1 MAHVDQYGIACAYI
15 RGGTSKALFFYE
27 KDLPAPGPLRD
38 TVFKRLMG
46 TPDAYQIDGMG
57 GATTHTS
64 KIALISPS
72 SREDVDVDFTFVQV
86 LPNEDKVSYHGNC
99 GNISSAVG
107 PFALDE
113 GLVKIVRKGYSAD
126 ESLTAREVRIYNT
139 NTKSILISHVVIDPT
154 TGFSLATGG
163 ASIAGV
169 PGTGSPILM
178 EYSNT
183 VGGHVGRGLLPSGN
197 VIDHITMG
205 GKVIEISVCDVGNY
219 SIFAR
224 AEDVGLTGSETAS
237 RITSDSKLL
246 ALLRELRGKGAQLIG
261 KCTDWELVDEQCPGL
276 PFLILVASPSSE
288 EVDLNARVIFANRC
302 HDTMP
307 GTGAICVAAA
317 SRVEGSIVWKQ
328 LSDCSKASN
337 VLRIGHPAGTMP
349 VFVKRS
355 SEEARRKGKEFETLS
370 FERTSRRIMTGTVFV
385 PKQIWAGPAQ
395 A

>member
-1 MAHVDQYGIACAYI
+1 M
-15 RGGTSKALFFYE
+15 
-27 KDLPAPGPLRD
+27 
-38 TVFKRLMG
+38 
-46 TPDAYQIDGMG
+46 
-57 GATTHTS
+57 
-64 KIALISPS
+64 
-72 SREDVDVDFTFVQV
+72 
-86 LPNEDKVSYHGNC
+86 
-99 GNISSAVG
+99 
-107 PFALDE
+107 
-113 GLVKIVRKGYSAD
+113 
-126 ESLTAREVRIYNT
+126 
-139 NTKSILISHVVIDPT
+139 
-154 TGFSLATGG
+154 
-163 ASIAGV
+163 
-169 PGTGSPILM
+169 
-178 EYSNT
+178 
-183 VGGHVGRGLLPSGN
+183 
-197 VIDHITMG
+197 IDHITLS

-237 RITSDSKLL
+237 QITSDSKVL

-261 KCTDWELVDEQCPGL
+261 KCSDWELVDEQCPGL

-288 EVDLNARVIFANRC
+288 EIDSNARVIFAIRC

-328 LSDCSKASN
+328 LSDSSKASN
-337 VLRIGHPAGTMP
+337 VLRICHPAGTMP
-349 VFVKRS
+349 VFVKKS